1 MGEMKD
7 LYVSTTRSLLRLDLK
22 NYNFDPLLE
31 SGEPPP
37 QAAVSLE
44 YGKNYPYGL
53 RVIKS
58 SRSKIYMVGEK
69 TTGYSC
75 TAEVHEFD
83 PIANSLQ
90 KANIS
95 LRGSKSRPIVAEIDG
110 KIYVLEAARL
120 YHQPAKTFEVF
131 DPCSSSEDSICEV
144 LADPPFYTDC
154 YKSSSSSSSNDD
166 DDHKHD
172 DFDVDGYDNDDRP
185 DRVAGH
191 FVLGHKLYILTF
203 SYKLYHY
210 DTKRR
215 LWGREEDMLKY
226 FCRYLGCSWLI
237 PTGGTTVCGGDVIL
251 AFQEQADYDPCSARG
266 IREIMDLF
274 GYLYSKDGC
283 LLGYQNLGN
292 VFSVRLY
299 STRYHVFAMEDGK
312 VCALLFGY
320 NLEIPALRENLTIK
334 CLSTPVRVPFQVLAV
349 SIFSVVK
356 LCDAARA
363 LQDKAPCMPLSADAP
378 LAAPHHLTDYK
389 EHESTFLSLEI
400 ESQYIFQAED
410 GRVAHLLGAF
420 FP

>member
-95 LRGSKSRPIVAEIDG
+95 LRGSKSWPIVAEIDG
-110 KIYVLEAARL
+110 KIYVLETGSL
-120 YHQPAKTFEVF
+120 YHQP
-131 DPCSSSEDSICEV
+131 
-144 LADPPFYTDC
+144 
-154 YKSSSSSSSNDD
+154 
-166 DDHKHD
+166 
-172 DFDVDGYDNDDRP
+172 GDNDDRP

-191 FVLGHKLYILTF
+191 FVLGHKLYILTC
-203 SYKLYHY
+203 SNKVYHY

-226 FCRYLGCSWLI
+226 FCRYLGYPWII
-237 PTGGTTVCGGDVIL
+237 PAGGTTVCGGDVIL
-251 AFQEQADYDPCSARG
+251 AFQEQDDYDPCSARG
-266 IREIMDLF
+266 IRDIMDLF

-299 STRYHVFAMEDGK
+299 SMRYHVFAMEDGR

-320 NLEIPALRENLTIK
+320 NPAIPALRRNRMNK
-334 CLSTPVRVPFQVLAV
+334 SRSTPISVPFQVLAV

-356 LCDAARA
+356 MCDAARA
-363 LQDKAPCMPLSADAP
+363 LQDKAPCMPL
-378 LAAPHHLTDYK
+378 AARHRLSDYK
-389 EHESTFLSLEI
+389 EHESAFLSLVI
-400 ESQYIFQAED
+400 ESQYIFQVED
-410 GRVAHLLGAF
+410 SHVSLPLGAF

>member
-110 KIYVLEAARL
+110 KIYVLEAGSL
-120 YHQPAKTFEVF
+120 CHQPGKTFEVF
-131 DPCSSSEDSICEV
+131 DPCSSSEDSICE
-144 LADPPFYTDC
+144 
-154 YKSSSSSSSNDD
+154 
-166 DDHKHD
+166 
-172 DFDVDGYDNDDRP
+172 
-185 DRVAGH
+185 
-191 FVLGHKLYILTF
+191 LYILTC
-203 SYKLYHY
+203 SNKVYHY

-226 FCRYLGCSWLI
+226 FCRYLGYPWII
-237 PTGGTTVCGGDVIL
+237 PAGGTTVCGGDVIL
-251 AFQEQADYDPCSARG
+251 AFQEQDDYDPCSARG
-266 IREIMDLF
+266 IRDIMELF

-320 NLEIPALRENLTIK
+320 NPAIPALRRNQMNK
-334 CLSTPVRVPFQVLAV
+334 SRSTPISVQFQVLAV

-363 LQDKAPCMPLSADAP
+363 LQDKALCMPLSADAP
-378 LAAPHHLTDYK
+378 LAARRRLSDYK

-410 GRVAHLLGAF
+410 GRGSLLRGAF